1 MRIGLIVVLMF
12 FAVKAVSEED
22 YWDLYN
28 KCMDNLGAPNNGN
41 VGYCTSIINE
51 MTAKRIDFLIAEL
64 KPTLDE
70 IHLNKLSSS
79 QEAWQI
85 YKDNQCD
92 LQGIYI
98 GSPMFSYCRMTMSIE
113 RILRLNMFFD

>member
-51 MTAKRIDFLIAEL
+51 MTAKRIDFLIAKF

-70 IHLNKLSSS
+70 IYLNKLSTS

>member
-22 YWDLYN
+22 YWDLYEN
-28 KCMDNLGAPNNGN
+28 CMDNLGAPNNGN

-70 IHLNKLSSS
+70 IHLNKLSAS

-85 YKDNQCD
+85 YKDNQCITYSIVFQF
-92 LQGIYI
+92 L
-98 GSPMFSYCRMTMSIE
+98 CR
-113 RILRLNMFFD
+113 